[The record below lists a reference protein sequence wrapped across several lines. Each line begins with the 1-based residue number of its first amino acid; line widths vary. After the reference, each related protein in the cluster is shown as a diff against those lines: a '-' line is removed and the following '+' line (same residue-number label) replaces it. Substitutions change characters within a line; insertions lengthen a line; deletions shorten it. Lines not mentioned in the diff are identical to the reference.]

1 MKLLTAFALSIFSI
15 TGISAVA
22 TAETEA
28 KDTVGRQDRVQA
40 QMTGATQD
48 RSQKEKR
55 EAAIEAAR
63 VEVLKQNFKFG
74 QRGPKVR
81 KLQKALGNG
90 VVVDGYYG
98 WQTRTAHRAALKTRG
113 ISTKYV
119 PPVTAPK
126 KSYNIS
132 TNPEHRCPRFED
144 EFRAAGLVPVEVF
157 SYIAWRESRCQPK
170 AIGWNYH
177 KGMSYL
183 DCKREPAEKYKRCKA
198 VKSYDSGLLQINSSW
213 MTVTSQ
219 VCKAPRGDL
228 TVLLDAECN
237 IKVGKYLLKQ
247 GGGLQ
252 NWSIYKN

>member
-1 MKLLTAFALSIFSI
+1 MKLLTAFALSILSI
-15 TGISAVA
+15 TGISARA
-22 TAETEA
+22 TAETEN
-28 KDTVGRQDRVQA
+28 KDTVGQNDRVQI
-40 QMTGATQD
+40 QTPQDGA
-48 RSQKEKR
+48 QKEQR
-55 EAAIEAAR
+55 EAAVEAAR
-63 VEVLKQNFKFG
+63 VAVLQQNFKFG

-81 KLQKALGNG
+81 KLQEVLGG
-90 VVVDGYYG
+90 DVKVDGVYG
-98 WQTRTAHRAALKTRG
+98 WQTRTAHRAALKSRG
-113 ISTKYV
+113 LSTKYV
-119 PPVTAPK
+119 PSVTKPK

-132 TNPEHRCPRFED
+132 SNPEHRCPRFED
-144 EFRAAGLVPVEVF
+144 ELKAAGLVPVEVF

-183 DCKREPAEKYKRCKA
+183 DCKREPADKYKKCKA

-213 MTVTSQ
+213 MTVTSE

-228 TVLLDAECN
+228 TVLLDVDCN
-237 IKVGKYLLKQ
+237 IKVGKYLLEQ